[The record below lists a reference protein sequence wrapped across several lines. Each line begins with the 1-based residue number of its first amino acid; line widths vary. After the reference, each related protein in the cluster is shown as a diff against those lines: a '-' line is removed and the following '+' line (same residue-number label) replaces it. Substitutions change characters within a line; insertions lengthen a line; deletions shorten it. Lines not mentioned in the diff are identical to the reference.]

1 MVLLKNEQMDTS
13 IKISP
18 LYPEDIPA
26 KKRSRRFSTKI
37 RCKLLL
43 VPKIMADS
51 ECMKD
56 FELALSSVV

>member
-13 IKISP
+13 LKISP

-43 VPKIMADS
+43 VPKNGRQWMLYERLWIGAI
-51 ECMKD
+51 
-56 FELALSSVV
+56 

>member
-13 IKISP
+13 LKISP

-43 VPKIMADS
+43 VPKNGRQ
-51 ECMKD
+51 
-56 FELALSSVV
+56 